1 MDDFDAALR
10 EFDQAIAS
18 PPKRPS
24 APSQSKPQAGTPA
37 PKKPQPSAS
46 PKGQAGGG
54 SGGVLSRILTGA
66 SEGAIATVGAPV
78 DLVNWG
84 LKKVGLGSDKPVG
97 GSEFIADSFS
107 KTIGFKRQGDPSLG
121 KSTGTAENVATKAAN
136 FLGGSIVP
144 VAGLYGR
151 GAYLLRT
158 PGKGA
163 LSSSAVGRAVNEMAV
178 ETAKR
183 PGIAIASEVGAAG
196 GGALAGVTSQEV
208 APDNEY
214 VQAGAELAGQVLG
227 GFGGAIAGGIRR
239 VSPAV
244 GVDAEGREVV
254 GWGTHADGSDTPI
267 LREKPKVEEPSTGT
281 PAKDA
286 PVDDE
291 VVTLTAPARNES
303 VDPSITST
311 PERELPVG
319 TIGRAELTDLQNEV
333 ASIRAQVDAGDVR
346 APDITWE
353 RAAKEA
359 AEVGE
364 FRIGNL
370 GDADDT
376 ASLLGA
382 LSRQLPS
389 KGVRSDEELMRSAK
403 AYADSIGEDPEAIYA
418 LGKQIAGNLGDADG
432 AMVTLRTVWS
442 REAKRINELH
452 LAKVNWEEAT
462 DDLVAH
468 AGEAIRNLSIMSQMV
483 QQAKTGLGRGLR
495 VLSLDDADSY
505 LQTLREAS
513 VDPSVVPPAGPREM
527 PPLPRTRQEMKDWM
541 DLWGMTDGD
550 PAKQAKMLEGLLT
563 VPPPG
568 KYLRQSFA
576 NFFTASILS
585 APRTIALNIIGP
597 GVISG
602 IRAVERQVGAGAVSI
617 MPWKTSAERA
627 AARQTARYTAKAY
640 FQTFTDIQQVF
651 KQAQRAAEINHTLIG
666 GGGQNLDATTTFG
679 PLTEN
684 MLQFAGQDPSRMY
697 SLGNAINFFPKA
709 FARLNNGLDEFAK
722 RLAYQ
727 GEVRID
733 AFVEGAEQGLS
744 GADLQRFV
752 DDRLAKGYDEV
763 GHATDEA
770 LLRSAE
776 RTTLT
781 SSVGA
786 EGSYTRKF
794 ANTLQAIRSA
804 VPETRFILPVFNVPM
819 NALAET
825 MRRLPIA
832 AIPGVNRVIFKEM
845 GAELA
850 GERGPVAQADAYG
863 RVMLGG
869 AFLMAGYMLNKEG
882 RLTGAGPNNGTDRA
896 IWLQTHQPYSIKIG
910 DTWVAYNKL
919 DIAGGLLA
927 IPATAADMTTYHPD
941 DKQTEQMVGAAIGSL
956 AQWFK
961 DRAALQTVTELLNFG
976 GDPTKEPSKFLT
988 RTSGSI
994 AAGFFPAALRTTI
1007 TDTTSPTV
1015 PMKRAWDDYIQAVTP
1030 GWANSLE
1037 PLRNVLGEPIQK
1049 PANTLGEAF
1058 VPVSL
1063 AKAVSYDNDP
1073 VLDELDRLYQVTGY
1087 GAGADGS
1094 SSVSH
1099 GYFMPQDVVLEDG
1112 HSMYWHMMQARQTMQ
1127 VDGRDLRTT
1136 LKELFNS
1143 DAYNA
1148 AVDGDSSAKET
1159 SRGDYSRGFMV
1170 RSVFTSFNKAIKA
1183 EMADAS
1189 PKARAYMTAAAAKFK
1204 DDAYLR
1210 DVSVEELVSNPRLYD
1225 AKGVYRQGFEDD
1237 LREGATGALVD
1248 AFRRNQ

>member
-18 PPKRPS
+18 PPRQAA
-24 APSQSKPQAGTPA
+24 APSQGKPKAGAPA
-37 PKKPQPSAS
+37 PKKP
-46 PKGQAGGG
+46 AGKPAESSGSGG
-54 SGGVLSRILTGA
+54 SLGVLSRIMTGA
-66 SEGAIATVGAPV
+66 SEGAIAAVGAPV

-84 LKKVGLGSDKPVG
+84 LKKVGLGSDKPIG
-97 GSEFIADSFS
+97 GSDFIAESFG
-107 KTIGFKRQGDPSLG
+107 KAIGFKRQGDARLG
-121 KSTGTAENVATKAAN
+121 KSTGTAENIATKAAA
-136 FLGGSIVP
+136 FAGGSIVP

-163 LSSSAVGRAVNEMAV
+163 LSSSAVGRAANAIAV
-178 ETAKR
+178 ETAAA
-183 PGIAIASEVGAAG
+183 PGVAVASEAGAAI
-196 GGALAGVTSQEV
+196 GAASAGTAAQEI
-208 APDNEY
+208 APDN
-214 VQAGAELAGQVLG
+214 AGAQVAAELAGGLLG
-227 GFGGAIAGGIRR
+227 GIGGALGGGIRR
-239 VSPAV
+239 VSPSV

-267 LREKPKVEEPSTGT
+267 LRERPKPAPVEGTPKVETSG
-281 PAKDA
+281 
-286 PVDDE
+286 VDDE
-291 VVTLTAPARNES
+291 VVTLTAAARNEAQ
-303 VDPSITST
+303 DPSISSA
-311 PERELPVG
+311 PLEERELPVG

-333 ASIRAQVDAGDVR
+333 ASFRAKVDAGDSR

-359 AEVGE
+359 SEVGE

-389 KGVRSDEELMRSAK
+389 KGTRSDEELMQFAK
-403 AYADSIGEDPEAIYA
+403 AYADDIGEDPEAIYA

-432 AMVTLRTVWS
+432 AMATLRTVWS

-452 LAKVNWEEAT
+452 LAKINWDDASE
-462 DDLVAH
+462 DLVAH

-505 LQTLREAS
+505 LTNLRTAS
-513 VDPSVVPPAGPREM
+513 QDPSTVPPLAPREM
-527 PPLPRTRQEMKDWM
+527 PPLPRSKEEMKDWM

-550 PAKQAKMLEGLLT
+550 PGKQAAMLQGLLT

-568 KYLRQSFA
+568 KYLRQSVA

-585 APRTIALNIIGP
+585 APRTIALNVVGP
-597 GVISG
+597 AVISG
-602 IRAVERQVGAGAVSI
+602 IRNVERFVGAGAVSI
-617 MPWKTSAERA
+617 QPWRTADERA
-627 AARQTARYTAKAY
+627 AARSVAQYTAKAY
-640 FQTFTDIQQVF
+640 FQTFTDIQHVF
-651 KQAQRAAEINHTLIG
+651 SQALRASEINHTMIG

-722 RLAYQ
+722 RMAYQ
-727 GEVRID
+727 GETRIN

-744 GADLQRFV
+744 GAELQGFV
-752 DDRLAKGYDEV
+752 NNRLQNAYDEV

-781 SSVGA
+781 SSVGG

-794 ANTLQAIRSA
+794 ANAVQALRSEI
-804 VPETRFILPVFNVPM
+804 PETRFILPVFNVPM

-832 AIPGVNRVIFKEM
+832 AVPGVNRVIFRETA
-845 GAELA
+845 AELA

-863 RVMLGG
+863 RTMLGA
-869 AFLMAGYMLNKEG
+869 AFLMAGYMMNKEG
-882 RLTGAGPNNGTDRA
+882 RLTGAGPQDKTDRD
-896 IWLQTHQPYSIKIG
+896 IWLQTHRPYSIKIG

-927 IPATAADMTTYHPD
+927 IPATAHDMTTYHAD
-941 DKQTEQMVGAAIGSL
+941 DAQAEKMVGAAIGSL

-976 GDPTKEPSKFLT
+976 GDPTKEPSKLLS
-988 RTSGSI
+988 RVAGST

-1015 PMKRAWDDYIQAVTP
+1015 PMKRAWDDYIQSVVP

-1037 PLRNVLGEPIQK
+1037 PLRNVLGEPLQK
-1049 PANTLGEAF
+1049 PSNTIGEAF
-1058 VPVSL
+1058 IPVSL

-1099 GYFMPQDVVLEDG
+1099 GFFMPQDVLLEDG
-1112 HSMYWHMMQARQTMQ
+1112 KSMYWHMMQARQTMQ
-1127 VDGRDLRTT
+1127 VDGKDLRGT

-1143 DAYNA
+1143 DAYNR
-1148 AVDGDSSAKET
+1148 AVDGDSSSRET
-1159 SRGDYSRGFMV
+1159 SRGEDSRGYMV

-1183 EMADAS
+1183 EMAEAS
-1189 PKARAYMTAAAAKFK
+1189 PKARAYMTAATAKQK

-1210 DVSVEELVSNPRLYD
+1210 DVSVEDLVNNPRLYD
-1225 AKGVYRQGFEDD
+1225 TKGIYRQGFEDD
-1237 LREGATGALVD
+1237 LREGATGALLQ
-1248 AFRRNQ
+1248 AFK